1 MKTTLNP
8 FMYLPDKEFMYLIED
23 AMDTPETFTL
33 PPGDYYV
40 AGRSGGGS
48 GSAGAG
54 GVGELFENWFTIPQ
68 ATNIT
73 YLVGAGGKTKLN
85 GGNGGNDYNLSNYL
99 FTVIPDP
106 SNATVTFNTGT
117 IVGNSTLVPTG
128 TTVTYTVSA
137 PGYVTQTNSALI
149 TADRTIEVSLA
160 LQSCTLTI
168 NPTPSDA
175 TVTFSIDFGQVSQA
189 VTQIIDGF
197 TNFSSSNYYDIN
209 NLVSGNSITVP
220 YGTPVTYSV
229 SKTGFPTVTNTVTV
243 TETRTINVALG
254 SILTITPT
262 PSDATVVL
270 TASGYTQ
277 SGNSIIVPNNTSVAY
292 TVSKSGYQTVSN
304 TTTVTTDNN
313 IAVSLLE
320 LHTFSV
326 IPNPSDATVTLTAA
340 GYTQFGNSITVA
352 HGTSVHYNVSKTNY
366 TSVGDDV
373 TVNSTQTINV
383 QINLTPGVTIFETGT
398 VGSYNVTLPRGNYR
412 AILRATGGAGGSS
425 VGSASGGCGGKGNL
439 TVQDFTVSNDTA
451 ITAVLH
457 GIGDNGG
464 TGGSSSGSAGGN
476 GGAGAYPTYIIG
488 LTETYYANG
497 GAGGGGA
504 GGTSTAIYGAGGG
517 GGGGYYIYSYRT
529 YPHTMYWLTI
539 SGQSGGN
546 GNMNGS
552 GGAGNNGD
560 TVNFPSLYGGKAD
573 GAWNAGDPGHAAYGG
588 GGNGGQGGGASGG
601 GGEGNMQGNGGAGG
615 GGAGGDNDAGGG
627 SVGTTTGAYHSW
639 TDASNVKTT
648 PTDVSAENSSY
659 GIPAN
664 CGRGGYPDQA
674 GTTGYIKIVTR

>member
-149 TADRTIEVSLA
+149 TADRTIEVSLE

-326 IPNPSDATVTLTAA
+326 IPNPSDATVTLTAT
-340 GYTQFGNSITVA
+340 GYTQSGNSITVA

-373 TVNSTQTINV
+373 IVNSTQTINV

-398 VGSYNVTLPRGNYR
+398 AGSYNVTLPRGNYR
-412 AILRATGGAGGSS
+412 AILRATGGNGGAS
-425 VGSASGGCGGKGNL
+425 VGSASGGCGGKGQL

-451 ITAVLH
+451 ITAVL
-457 GIGDNGG
+457 GGAGNNGG
-464 TGGSSSGSAGGN
+464 AGGTSSGSTGGN
-476 GGAGAYPTYIIG
+476 GGAGALSTYINSI
-488 LTETYYANG
+488 LFTYYVNG

-504 GGTSTAIYGAGGG
+504 GGSSTATYGGGGGAGGG
-517 GGGGYYIYSYRT
+517 RYYFNGINDTNLSK
-529 YPHTMYWLTI
+529 P
-539 SGQSGGN
+539 GASGGN
-546 GNMNGS
+546 GNMNGG

-573 GAWNAGDPGHAAYGG
+573 GAWNSGDPGHAAYGG
-588 GGNGGQGGGASGG
+588 GGNGGQGGGAGGG

-648 PTDVSAENSSY
+648 PTDISAENSSY

-664 CGRGGYPDQA
+664 CGRGGYPGQA